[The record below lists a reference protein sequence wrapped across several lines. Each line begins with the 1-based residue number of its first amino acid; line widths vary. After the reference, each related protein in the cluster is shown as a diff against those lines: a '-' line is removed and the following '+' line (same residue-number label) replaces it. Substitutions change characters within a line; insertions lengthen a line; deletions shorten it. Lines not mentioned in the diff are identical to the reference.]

1 MAKTVIEGKAST
13 SNNIEFTVQAVGPSE
28 QNIII
33 VFDSVT
39 QYQVVKLD
47 VNDLP
52 STDGDKKKITWINNF
67 GIVDSS
73 GNYVPSVN
81 YTVFLPARANASFI
95 YKDAGG
101 LKTNKT
107 PAARGSKPERPGMVQ
122 VNFNTGDPG
131 VGWK

>member
-1 MAKTVIEGKAST
+1 MAKNIIPGKVST
-13 SNNIEFTVQAVGPSE
+13 QDNVEFTVQAVGHSE
-28 QNIII
+28 QNIIL

-39 QYQVVKLD
+39 QYRVVKLD

-52 STDGDKKKITWINNF
+52 SRDEKNKPITWINNF
-67 GIVDSS
+67 GIMDAA

-101 LKTNKT
+101 LKTDKT
-107 PAARGSKPERPGMVQ
+107 PAAKGRKPERPGMVQ
-122 VNFNTGDPG
+122 VDFNTGDPA